1 MNPIKKVQF
10 WEVVNGSA
18 TPVVPQGY
26 AFKV

>member
-18 TPVVPQGY
+18 TLVVPQDY